1 MRTRIFSTLRGSAWA
16 LSIVGAVGAA
26 TGVTGCFLNE
36 KEEVAGTADEV
47 NSGAEVSLLLKS
59 TLILEAGCVATK
71 VGPRQLLLSAR
82 CVHQHQDAFAKGK
95 TLAFKTANNAKEGT
109 GTNAVLEESGGSGRR
124 DSGATD
130 SGSTNTGSTDS
141 GSTDSGSLDA
151 GAPKADGGSTD
162 AGRTDAGTTSS
173 TPKEGSSRTATVFE
187 TVLHPS
193 YAAKCTGADDPC
205 GFGKL
210 AAGDAADVALV
221 ILDLDLEG
229 VEAVPVD
236 LDAVGQADNLL
247 VIASGCDIVGAEQGT
262 GIFTKKTSA
271 VPPKMVAHV
280 GSPYKDDPA
289 KAGSIGQTY
298 LVTAGPAWKKNEAKI
313 CTSDFGSPVFRAGVA
328 AVAGVTANFTTFGP
342 DTFSPVTVE
351 HTRVDEGGRFKIGNW
366 LESQGAQTIHSCSEM
381 SGGCVKREYE
391 GGAPNPPTA
400 GPGGGGTTEPG
411 DAGKAD
417 AIAPSGDGGAEEDA
431 GQTDPPAPGSLGNSQ
446 EEQLADQGPPEES
459 YSGGEDD
466 EDYADAAAPKKKKKA
481 EESGCSAAPGPM
493 PAGEMG
499 LAFGVGLA
507 VMAIGRRR
515 RSNAK

>member
-26 TGVTGCFLNE
+26 AGVTGCFLNE

-59 TLILEAGCVATK
+59 TLVLEAGCVATK
-71 VGPRQLLLSAR
+71 IGPRHLLLSAR
-82 CVHQHQDAFAKGK
+82 CVSQHKEAFAKGK

-109 GTNAVLEESGGSGRR
+109 GTNAVLEESGSGRR

-130 SGSTNTGSTDS
+130 SGSTSTGSSDS
-141 GSTDSGSLDA
+141 GSSDA

-162 AGRTDAGTTSS
+162 AGRTDAGSTT
-173 TPKEGSSRTATVFE
+173 TTTGPKEGSSRIATVYE

-193 YAAKCTGADDPC
+193 YESKCSGADDPC

-236 LDAVGQADNLL
+236 LDSVGQADPIL

-262 GIFTKKTSA
+262 GIFTKKTGA
-271 VPPKMVAHV
+271 VPAKSVVHV
-280 GSPYKDDPA
+280 GSPYKAEPA
-289 KAGSIGQTY
+289 KAGSLGQTY
-298 LVTAGPAWKKNEAKI
+298 VVTAGPAWKKNEAKM
-313 CTSDFGSPVFRAGVA
+313 CTSDFGAPVFRAGVA

-381 SGGCVKREYE
+381 SGGCVKHEYE
-391 GGAPNPPTA
+391 GGAPVPPSA
-400 GPGGGGTTEPG
+400 GPTTGGGTTEPG
-411 DAGKAD
+411 DAGNAD
-417 AIAPSGDGGAEEDA
+417 AIAPSGDGGAADDDA
-431 GQTDPPAPGSLGNSQ
+431 GQTTDPPSSGLGSSQ

-459 YSGGEDD
+459 YSDGEDD
-466 EDYADAAAPKKKKKA
+466 EDYADAAAPKKKKKT

-493 PAGEMG
+493 PAGETG

-515 RSNAK
+515 RSK